1 MSDHLIDCEYKIIT
15 IDSASSTYID
25 NTKQNFYINLDEPLR
40 NVYKINI
47 ILAMINISQTSPLN
61 VSLEPIYINL
71 NDYQRLIAKYNNNNI
86 YYFESI
92 IMENSITSGT
102 ISIKNDF
109 NSNDTIYYLNPIEP
123 QLKRFQ
129 ISLYDKENNLIPKA
143 NINKFVM
150 KLGIYYNNRKTT
162 RI

>member
-129 ISLYDKENNLIPKA
+129 ISLYDKENNLIPKE

>member
-47 ILAMINISQTSPLN
+47 ILTMINISQTSPLN

>member
-25 NTKQNFYINLDEPLR
+25 NTKQIFYINLDEPLR

>member
-1 MSDHLIDCEYKIIT
+1 MSEHFIDCEYKIIT
-15 IDSASSTYID
+15 IDSSSSIYID

-47 ILAMINISQTSPLN
+47 ILAMINISQSSPLN
-61 VSLEPIYINL
+61 ISLEPIYINL

-92 IMENSITSGT
+92 IMENSISSGT

-129 ISLYDKENNLIPKA
+129 IRLYDKENNLIPKS

-150 KLGIYYNNRKTT
+150 KLGIYYNNRKST
-162 RI
+162 RV

>member
-1 MSDHLIDCEYKIIT
+1 MNIDSDYKIIN
-15 IDSASSTYID
+15 IDSSNSFFPNNSIC
-25 NTKQNFYINLDEPLR
+25 NFYIDLDEPLR

-129 ISLYDKENNLIPKA
+129 ISLYDKENNLIPKE

>member
-129 ISLYDKENNLIPKA
+129 ISLCDKENNLIP
-143 NINKFVM
+143 
-150 KLGIYYNNRKTT
+150 
-162 RI
+162 